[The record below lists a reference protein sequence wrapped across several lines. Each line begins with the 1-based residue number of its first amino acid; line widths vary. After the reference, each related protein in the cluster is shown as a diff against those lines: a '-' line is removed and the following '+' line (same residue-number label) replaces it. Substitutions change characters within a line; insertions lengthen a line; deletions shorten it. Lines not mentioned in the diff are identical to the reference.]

1 MSSAHV
7 PQEQILD
14 VWILVYA
21 PYLGEAYND
30 TVHCVSDVNIN
41 VIQNKKLYIPEI
53 ICPIPC
59 NRTVAVYVRVLS
71 HKITHI
77 PHPSHAFLWA
87 ICL

>member
-41 VIQNKKLYIPEI
+41 VIQNKKLYMPEI
-53 ICPIPC
+53 ICPIP
-59 NRTVAVYVRVLS
+59 
-71 HKITHI
+71 
-77 PHPSHAFLWA
+77 
-87 ICL
+87 